1 MKRFSPGWTA
11 KLKLFYPVF
20 IGFLVAIAVT
30 TIFMVN
36 ISRNAIYDLTKS
48 QLQLEVATIKKMF
61 ERERE
66 LKLEKVKSDLK
77 VAHELF
83 YDNQINLSR
92 EKQTINAVNQI
103 TKESIRVTIQS
114 LQLNGENVFES
125 SEFPDMT
132 HDLIGITTTIFQKID
147 SGYLRLSTNVLDDK
161 GERAVGTF
169 IPNESPVVKTIEK
182 GLTYYGRAFV
192 VNDWYITAYEPIYLN
207 GEIVGMLY
215 VGDKE
220 KDLQKL
226 TTILNSLNIG
236 STGYV
241 AVLDKNKRLVIHPSG
256 KGKLFQDQILL
267 DLFTTDSDTV
277 FKFQSVTENNEYVL
291 ASTYYYDFEL
301 FISAIVPVDELTDE
315 PIRNIILGAFLI
327 SLIVTV
333 FFVIT
338 IFLTTT
344 KRVYRLLEV
353 IDKSQAK
360 LKSAHQALELSEEN
374 FKTLFNNSSDE
385 IIVTDMDANIIEVNQ
400 VACDSLGYTR
410 DEFLGMNIRELKSPK
425 YVHQVTEN
433 RESTISKGNHMFE
446 SENVTKSGKVIPVET
461 KSRLFEYKGEKAIL
475 SIFRSIE
482 ERKELERKV
491 LSAVIKT
498 EEKERERFAKDMHD
512 GLGPLLSAIKLY
524 VNELNDAETS
534 VSEKESYIEQ
544 INDML
549 DQAVTSTREISNN
562 LMPRVIHEY
571 GLIRAVEAFSEKV
584 NKTKKLHIDFD
595 YSGIS
600 ESLDKD
606 LQLILFRVVSEL
618 INNTMK
624 HADAKHIR
632 IKLTK
637 DEERISL
644 AFEDDGIGF
653 NMNEVMNNPKTGIG
667 LKSIISRV
675 KSVNGRVIFKSF
687 KGHGFKIFIDI

>member
-192 VNDWYITAYEPIYLN
+192 VNDWYITAYEPIYIN
-207 GEIVGMLY
+207 DEIVGMLY

-256 KGKLFQDQILL
+256 KGELFQDQILL

-344 KRVYRLLEV
+344 KRVYRLLEA

-360 LKSAHQALELSEEN
+360 LKSAH
-374 FKTLFNNSSDE
+374 
-385 IIVTDMDANIIEVNQ
+385 
-400 VACDSLGYTR
+400 
-410 DEFLGMNIRELKSPK
+410 
-425 YVHQVTEN
+425 
-433 RESTISKGNHMFE
+433 
-446 SENVTKSGKVIPVET
+446 
-461 KSRLFEYKGEKAIL
+461 
-475 SIFRSIE
+475 
-482 ERKELERKV
+482 
-491 LSAVIKT
+491 
-498 EEKERERFAKDMHD
+498 
-512 GLGPLLSAIKLY
+512 
-524 VNELNDAETS
+524 
-534 VSEKESYIEQ
+534 
-544 INDML
+544 
-549 DQAVTSTREISNN
+549 
-562 LMPRVIHEY
+562 
-571 GLIRAVEAFSEKV
+571 
-584 NKTKKLHIDFD
+584 
-595 YSGIS
+595 
-600 ESLDKD
+600 
-606 LQLILFRVVSEL
+606 
-618 INNTMK
+618 
-624 HADAKHIR
+624 
-632 IKLTK
+632 
-637 DEERISL
+637 
-644 AFEDDGIGF
+644 
-653 NMNEVMNNPKTGIG
+653 
-667 LKSIISRV
+667 
-675 KSVNGRVIFKSF
+675 
-687 KGHGFKIFIDI
+687 